1 MKQIQFKKLRLLNF
15 CGIRNAEY
23 EFGDELTIIKGK
35 NGLGKS
41 TIANAIIYTLFGKDI
56 NGNSLDIKTFDK
68 DHNII
73 KEIPHEVE
81 LTVRIIDTGMEP
93 AIMNEIVLKRTLT
106 DSWKGEECRNTF
118 KYFVNGEISTASD
131 FKDVV
136 DSICPED
143 VFRLCSSTRDF
154 VCRPWQEQ
162 RNKLQALVGNI
173 TTDDIAQGD
182 EKFNFVVE
190 ALRKQD
196 IDKYVHH
203 LKYSRKEVQDQLDS
217 VPIRL
222 EELNKSLPEAQDWE
236 ALATEKA
243 QLNDKL
249 VWYANKIQEI
259 RTGGADKVRLDA
271 IRKQIDFAEKRKRN
285 MEQGALNLATELAT
299 KHQSDVLTTNAA
311 VASAQLL
318 VDGLKA
324 EMKGLNDTKIHAG
337 KQKEECEKQANEI
350 NQKTDEANA
359 STWAWNADDGICPHC
374 GQPLPAED
382 VERIKKESEQNFN
395 NRKANTLKK
404 LDEDF
409 DKLQETYTSLKK
421 ILEDADKDMQNNINN
436 MTAAHKQLKEAEF
449 KKLEVDADK
458 PKTYEQ
464 ILAEK
469 EEYQQV
475 VKELADLQ
483 AELDKPSETSS
494 EETAKMLAELEKERE
509 PIGIRYNEV
518 LELLGKKEAFDRI
531 TARIAEINEDKL
543 TYQTQLDELDE
554 QLDVAREYNQKAG
567 QVLEDRVNE
576 HFRFVK
582 WSMFKTN
589 LKGEREATCEC
600 YHDGVPYLRLNTA
613 AKVNAGI
620 DIAYTFAKCNEI
632 EVPMLLDECESVNHP
647 ICRGG
652 QQIRM
657 VVTTDD
663 ELKFE
668 YPAPTVME

>member
-41 TIANAIIYTLFGKDI
+41 TIANAILYTLFGKDI

-73 KEIPHEVE
+73 REIPHEVE
-81 LTVRIIDTGMEP
+81 LTVRVHCIGEEGASNQVII
-93 AIMNEIVLKRTLT
+93 LKRKLT
-106 DSWKGEECRNTF
+106 DSWDVDKCTNTY
-118 KYFVNGEISTASD
+118 KYFVNGDICTAND
-131 FKDVV
+131 YCNVV
-136 DSICPED
+136 DSICPYD
-143 VFRLCSSTRDF
+143 AFRLCSSSRHF
-154 VCRPWQEQ
+154 VCLSWQEQ

-173 TTDDIAQGD
+173 STDDITQGD
-182 EKFNFVVE
+182 EKFDFVVE

-222 EELNKSLPEAQDWE
+222 EELNKSLPKAQDWE

-243 QLNDKL
+243 QLNEKL
-249 VWYANKIQEI
+249 VELANKIQEI

-271 IRKQIDFAEKRKRN
+271 IRKKIDFAEKRKRN
-285 MEQGALNLATELAT
+285 MEQSAMNLATEQAT
-299 KHQSDVLTTNAA
+299 KHQSDVITANIAA
-311 VASAQLL
+311 TKAQSL
-318 VDGLKA
+318 VDDLKA
-324 EMKGLNDTKIHAG
+324 TMRGYTESEIHA
-337 KQKEECEKQANEI
+337 KDKKEECERKVADI
-350 NQKTDEANA
+350 NNRLDEL
-359 STWAWNADDGICPHC
+359 SKSRWSWNAEDGICPHC

-382 VERIKKESEQNFN
+382 VERIKKESKNLFN
-395 NRKANTLKK
+395 EHKSNASKKIQEEFNGIQQEYTDAKNILEKLDNDRMVTTNQLVKANKT
-404 LDEDF
+404 
-409 DKLQETYTSLKK
+409 
-421 ILEDADKDMQNNINN
+421 
-436 MTAAHKQLKEAEF
+436 LKEAEF
-449 KKLEVDADK
+449 KKREVDAEK

-483 AELDKPSETSS
+483 AELDKPSET
-494 EETAKMLAELEKERE
+494 EETSKMLTELEKERE

-543 TYQTQLDELDE
+543 TYRAQLDELDK
-554 QLDVAREYNQKAG
+554 QLDVVREYNQKAD
-567 QVLEDRVNE
+567 QLLEDRVNE

-600 YHDGVPYLRLNTA
+600 YHDGVPYRRLNTA

-620 DIAYTFAKCNEI
+620 DIAYTFAKYNEI

-668 YPAPTVME
+668 YPSLAVME

>member
-41 TIANAIIYTLFGKDI
+41 TIANAILYTLFGKDI

-73 KEIPHEVE
+73 REIPHEVE
-81 LTVRIIDTGMEP
+81 LTVRVHCIGEEGASNQVII
-93 AIMNEIVLKRTLT
+93 LKRKLT
-106 DSWKGEECRNTF
+106 DSWDVDKCTNTY
-118 KYFVNGEISTASD
+118 KYFVNGDICTAND
-131 FKDVV
+131 YCNVV
-136 DSICPED
+136 DSICPYD
-143 VFRLCSSTRDF
+143 AFRLCSSSRHF
-154 VCRPWQEQ
+154 VCLSWQEQ

-173 TTDDIAQGD
+173 STDDITQGD
-182 EKFNFVVE
+182 EKFDFVVE

-222 EELNKSLPEAQDWE
+222 EELNKSLPKAQDWE

-243 QLNDKL
+243 QLNEKL
-249 VWYANKIQEI
+249 VELANKIQEI

-271 IRKQIDFAEKRKRN
+271 IRKKIDFAEKRKRN
-285 MEQGALNLATELAT
+285 MEQSAMNLATEQAT
-299 KHQSDVLTTNAA
+299 KHQSDVITANIAA
-311 VASAQLL
+311 TKAQSL
-318 VDGLKA
+318 VDDLKA
-324 EMKGLNDTKIHAG
+324 TMRGYTESEIHA
-337 KQKEECEKQANEI
+337 KDKKEECERKVADI
-350 NQKTDEANA
+350 NNRLDELYK
-359 STWAWNADDGICPHC
+359 SRWSWNAEDGICPHC

-382 VERIKKESEQNFN
+382 VERIKKESKDRFN
-395 NRKANTLKK
+395 EHKSNASKKIQEEFNGIQQEYTDAKNILEKLDNDRMVTTNQLVKANKT
-404 LDEDF
+404 
-409 DKLQETYTSLKK
+409 
-421 ILEDADKDMQNNINN
+421 
-436 MTAAHKQLKEAEF
+436 LKEAEF
-449 KKLEVDADK
+449 KKREVDAEK

-483 AELDKPSETSS
+483 AELDKPSET
-494 EETAKMLAELEKERE
+494 EETSKMLTELEKERE

-531 TARIAEINEDKL
+531 TARIADINEDKL
-543 TYQTQLDELDE
+543 TYRAQLDELDK
-554 QLDVAREYNQKAG
+554 QLDVVREYNQKAD
-567 QVLEDRVNE
+567 QLLEDRVNE

-600 YHDGVPYLRLNTA
+600 YHDGVPYRRLNTA

-620 DIAYTFAKCNEI
+620 DIAYTFAKYNEI

-668 YPAPTVME
+668 YPSLAVME

>member
-41 TIANAIIYTLFGKDI
+41 TIANAILYTLFGKDI

-73 KEIPHEVE
+73 REIPHEVE
-81 LTVRIIDTGMEP
+81 LTVRVHCIGEEGASNQVII
-93 AIMNEIVLKRTLT
+93 LKRKLT
-106 DSWKGEECRNTF
+106 DSWDVDKCTNTY
-118 KYFVNGEISTASD
+118 KYFVNGDICTAND
-131 FKDVV
+131 YCNVV
-136 DSICPED
+136 DSICPYD
-143 VFRLCSSTRDF
+143 AFRLCSSSRHF
-154 VCRPWQEQ
+154 VCLSWQEQ

-173 TTDDIAQGD
+173 CTDDITQGD
-182 EKFNFVVE
+182 EKFDFVVE

-222 EELNKSLPEAQDWE
+222 EELNKSLPKAQDWE

-243 QLNDKL
+243 QLNEKL
-249 VWYANKIQEI
+249 VELANKIQEI

-271 IRKQIDFAEKRKRN
+271 IRKKIDFAEKRKRN
-285 MEQGALNLATELAT
+285 MEQSAMNLATEQAT
-299 KHQSDVLTTNAA
+299 KHQSDVITANIAA
-311 VASAQLL
+311 TKAQSL
-318 VDGLKA
+318 VDDLKA
-324 EMKGLNDTKIHAG
+324 TMRGYTESEIHA
-337 KQKEECEKQANEI
+337 KDKKEECERKVADI
-350 NQKTDEANA
+350 NNRLDEL
-359 STWAWNADDGICPHC
+359 SKSRWSWNAEDGICPNC
-374 GQPLPAED
+374 GKPLPAED
-382 VERIKKESEQNFN
+382 VERIKKESKDRFN
-395 NRKANTLKK
+395 EHKSNASKKIQEEFNGIQQEYTDAKNILEKLDNDRMVTTNQLVKANKT
-404 LDEDF
+404 
-409 DKLQETYTSLKK
+409 
-421 ILEDADKDMQNNINN
+421 
-436 MTAAHKQLKEAEF
+436 LKEAEF
-449 KKLEVDADK
+449 KKREVDAEK

-483 AELDKPSETSS
+483 AELDKPSET
-494 EETAKMLAELEKERE
+494 EETSKMLTELEKERE

-531 TARIAEINEDKL
+531 TARIAEINEYKL
-543 TYQTQLDELDE
+543 TYRAQLDELDK
-554 QLDVAREYNQKAG
+554 QLDVVREYNQKAD
-567 QVLEDRVNE
+567 QLLEDRVNE

-600 YHDGVPYLRLNTA
+600 YHDGVPYRRLNTA

-620 DIAYTFAKCNEI
+620 DIANTFAKYNEI

-668 YPAPTVME
+668 YPSLAVME

>member
-41 TIANAIIYTLFGKDI
+41 TIANAIFYTLFGKDI

-73 KEIPHEVE
+73 REIPHEVE
-81 LTVRIIDTGMEP
+81 LTVRVHCIGEEGASNQVII
-93 AIMNEIVLKRTLT
+93 LKRKLT
-106 DSWKGEECRNTF
+106 DSWDVDKCTNTY
-118 KYFVNGEISTASD
+118 KYFVNGDICTAND
-131 FKDVV
+131 YYNVV
-136 DSICPED
+136 DSICPYD
-143 VFRLCSSTRDF
+143 AFCLCSSSRHF
-154 VCRPWQEQ
+154 VCLSWQEQ

-173 TTDDIAQGD
+173 STDDITQGD
-182 EKFNFVVE
+182 EKFDFVVE

-203 LKYSRKEVQDQLDS
+203 LKYSRNEVQDQLDS

-222 EELNKSLPEAQDWE
+222 EELNKSLPKAQDWE

-243 QLNDKL
+243 QLNEKL
-249 VWYANKIQEI
+249 VELANKIQEI

-271 IRKQIDFAEKRKRN
+271 IRKKIDFAEKRKRN
-285 MEQGALNLATELAT
+285 MEQSAMNLATEQAT
-299 KHQSDVLTTNAA
+299 KHQSDVITANIAA
-311 VASAQLL
+311 TKAQSL
-318 VDGLKA
+318 VDDLKA
-324 EMKGLNDTKIHAG
+324 TMRGYTESEIHA
-337 KQKEECEKQANEI
+337 KDKKEECERKVADI
-350 NQKTDEANA
+350 NNRLDEL
-359 STWAWNADDGICPHC
+359 SKSRWSWNAEDGICPHC

-382 VERIKKESEQNFN
+382 VERIKKESKDRFN
-395 NRKANTLKK
+395 EHKSNASKKIQEEFNGIQQEYTDAKNILEKLDNDRMVTTNQLVKANKT
-404 LDEDF
+404 
-409 DKLQETYTSLKK
+409 
-421 ILEDADKDMQNNINN
+421 
-436 MTAAHKQLKEAEF
+436 LKEAEG
-449 KKLEVDADK
+449 KKREVDAEK

-483 AELDKPSETSS
+483 AELDKPSET
-494 EETAKMLAELEKERE
+494 EETSKMLTELEKERE

-543 TYQTQLDELDE
+543 TYRAQLDELDK
-554 QLDVAREYNQKAG
+554 QLDVVREYNQKTD
-567 QVLEDRVNE
+567 QLLEDRVNE

-600 YHDGVPYLRLNTA
+600 YHDGVPYRRLNTA

-620 DIAYTFAKCNEI
+620 DIAYTFAKYNEI

-663 ELKFE
+663 KLKFE
-668 YPAPTVME
+668 YPSLAVME

>member
-41 TIANAIIYTLFGKDI
+41 TIANAILYTLFGKDI

-73 KEIPHEVE
+73 REIPHEVE
-81 LTVRIIDTGMEP
+81 LTVRVHCIGEEGASNQVII
-93 AIMNEIVLKRTLT
+93 LKRKLT
-106 DSWKGEECRNTF
+106 DSWDVDKCTNTY
-118 KYFVNGEISTASD
+118 KYFVNGDICTAND
-131 FKDVV
+131 YCNVV
-136 DSICPED
+136 DSICPYD
-143 VFRLCSSTRDF
+143 AFRLCSSSRHF
-154 VCRPWQEQ
+154 VCLSWQEQ

-173 TTDDIAQGD
+173 STDDITQGD
-182 EKFNFVVE
+182 EKFDFVVE

-222 EELNKSLPEAQDWE
+222 EELNKSLPKAQDWE

-243 QLNDKL
+243 QLNEKL
-249 VWYANKIQEI
+249 VELANKIQEI

-271 IRKQIDFAEKRKRN
+271 IRKKIDFAEKRKRN
-285 MEQGALNLATELAT
+285 MEQSAMNLSTELAT
-299 KHQSDVLTTNAA
+299 KHQSDVITANIA
-311 VASAQLL
+311 VKKAQSL
-318 VDGLKA
+318 VDDLKA
-324 EMKGLNDTKIHAG
+324 TMRGYTESEIHA
-337 KQKEECEKQANEI
+337 KDKKEECERKVVDI
-350 NQKTDEANA
+350 NNRLDEL
-359 STWAWNADDGICPHC
+359 SKSRWSWNAEDGICPHC

-382 VERIKKESEQNFN
+382 VERIKKESKDRFN
-395 NRKANTLKK
+395 EHKSNASKKIQEEFNGIQQEYTDAKNILEKLDNDRMVTTNQLVKANKT
-404 LDEDF
+404 
-409 DKLQETYTSLKK
+409 
-421 ILEDADKDMQNNINN
+421 
-436 MTAAHKQLKEAEF
+436 LKEAEF
-449 KKLEVDADK
+449 KKREVDAEK

-483 AELDKPSETSS
+483 AELDKPSET
-494 EETAKMLAELEKERE
+494 EETSKMLTELEKERE

-543 TYQTQLDELDE
+543 TYRAQLDELDK
-554 QLDVAREYNQKAG
+554 QLDVVREYNQKAD
-567 QVLEDRVNE
+567 QLIEDRVNE

-600 YHDGVPYLRLNTA
+600 YHDGVPYRRLNTA

-620 DIAYTFAKCNEI
+620 DIAYTFAKYNEI

-668 YPAPTVME
+668 YPSLAVME

>member
-41 TIANAIIYTLFGKDI
+41 TIANAILYTLFGKDI

-73 KEIPHEVE
+73 REIPHEVE
-81 LTVRIIDTGMEP
+81 LTVRVHCIGEEGASNQVII
-93 AIMNEIVLKRTLT
+93 LKRKLT
-106 DSWKGEECRNTF
+106 DSWDVDKCTNTY
-118 KYFVNGEISTASD
+118 KYFVNGDICTAND
-131 FKDVV
+131 YCNVV
-136 DSICPED
+136 DSICPYD
-143 VFRLCSSTRDF
+143 AFRLCSSSRHF
-154 VCRPWQEQ
+154 VCLSWQEQ
-162 RNKLQALVGNI
+162 RNKLQTLVGNI
-173 TTDDIAQGD
+173 STDDITQGD
-182 EKFNFVVE
+182 EKFDFVVE

-222 EELNKSLPEAQDWE
+222 EELNKSLPKAQDWE

-243 QLNDKL
+243 QLNEKL
-249 VWYANKIQEI
+249 VELANKIQEI

-271 IRKQIDFAEKRKRN
+271 IRKKIDFAEKRKRN
-285 MEQGALNLATELAT
+285 MEQSAMNLATEQAI
-299 KHQSDVLTTNAA
+299 KHQSDVITANIAA
-311 VASAQLL
+311 TKAQSL
-318 VDGLKA
+318 VDDLKA
-324 EMKGLNDTKIHAG
+324 TMRGYTESEIHA
-337 KQKEECEKQANEI
+337 KDKKEECELKVADI
-350 NQKTDEANA
+350 NNRLDEL
-359 STWAWNADDGICPHC
+359 SKSRWSWNAEDGICPHC

-382 VERIKKESEQNFN
+382 VERIKKESKDRFN
-395 NRKANTLKK
+395 EHKSNASKKIQEEFNGIQQEYTDAKNILEKLDNDRMVTTNQLVKANKT
-404 LDEDF
+404 
-409 DKLQETYTSLKK
+409 
-421 ILEDADKDMQNNINN
+421 
-436 MTAAHKQLKEAEF
+436 LKEAEF
-449 KKLEVDADK
+449 KKREVDAEK

-483 AELDKPSETSS
+483 AELDKPSET
-494 EETAKMLAELEKERE
+494 EETSKMLTELEKERE

-531 TARIAEINEDKL
+531 TARIAEINEYKL
-543 TYQTQLDELDE
+543 TYRAQLDELDK
-554 QLDVAREYNQKAG
+554 QLDVVREYNQKAD
-567 QVLEDRVNE
+567 QLLEDRVNE

-600 YHDGVPYLRLNTA
+600 YHDGVPYRRLNTA

-620 DIAYTFAKCNEI
+620 DIAYTFAKYNEI

-668 YPAPTVME
+668 YPSLAVME

>member
-41 TIANAIIYTLFGKDI
+41 TIANAILYTLFGKDI

-73 KEIPHEVE
+73 REIPHEVE
-81 LTVRIIDTGMEP
+81 LTVRVHCIGEEGASNQVII
-93 AIMNEIVLKRTLT
+93 LKRKLT
-106 DSWKGEECRNTF
+106 DSWDVDKCTNTY
-118 KYFVNGEISTASD
+118 KYFVNGDICTAND
-131 FKDVV
+131 YCNVV
-136 DSICPED
+136 DSICPYD
-143 VFRLCSSTRDF
+143 AFRLCSSSRHF
-154 VCRPWQEQ
+154 VCLSWQEQ

-173 TTDDIAQGD
+173 STDDITQGD
-182 EKFNFVVE
+182 EKFDFVVE

-222 EELNKSLPEAQDWE
+222 EELNKSLPKAQDWE

-243 QLNDKL
+243 QLNEKL
-249 VWYANKIQEI
+249 VELANKIQEI

-271 IRKQIDFAEKRKRN
+271 IRKKIDFAEKRKRN
-285 MEQGALNLATELAT
+285 MEQSAMNLATEQAT
-299 KHQSDVLTTNAA
+299 KHQSDVITANIAA
-311 VASAQLL
+311 TKAQSL
-318 VDGLKA
+318 VDDLKA
-324 EMKGLNDTKIHAG
+324 TMRGYTESEIHA
-337 KQKEECEKQANEI
+337 KDKKEECERKVADI
-350 NQKTDEANA
+350 NNRLDEL
-359 STWAWNADDGICPHC
+359 SKSRWSWNAEDGICPHC

-382 VERIKKESEQNFN
+382 VERIKKESKDRFN
-395 NRKANTLKK
+395 EHKSNASKKIQEEFNGIQQEYTDAKNILEKLDNDRMVTTNQLVKANKT
-404 LDEDF
+404 
-409 DKLQETYTSLKK
+409 
-421 ILEDADKDMQNNINN
+421 
-436 MTAAHKQLKEAEF
+436 LKEAEF
-449 KKLEVDADK
+449 KKREVDAEK

-483 AELDKPSETSS
+483 AELDKPSET
-494 EETAKMLAELEKERE
+494 EETSKMLTELENERE

-531 TARIAEINEDKL
+531 TARIAEINEYKL
-543 TYQTQLDELDE
+543 TYRAQLDELDK
-554 QLDVAREYNQKAG
+554 QLDVVREYNQKAD
-567 QVLEDRVNE
+567 QLLEDRVNE

-600 YHDGVPYLRLNTA
+600 YHDGVPYRRLNTA

-620 DIAYTFAKCNEI
+620 DIAYTFAKYNEI

-668 YPAPTVME
+668 YPSLAVME

>member
-41 TIANAIIYTLFGKDI
+41 TIANAILYTLFGKDI

-73 KEIPHEVE
+73 REIPHEVE
-81 LTVRIIDTGMEP
+81 LTVRVHCIGEEGASNQVII
-93 AIMNEIVLKRTLT
+93 LKRKLT
-106 DSWKGEECRNTF
+106 DSWDVDKCTNTY
-118 KYFVNGEISTASD
+118 KYFVNGDICTAND
-131 FKDVV
+131 YCNVV
-136 DSICPED
+136 DSICPYD
-143 VFRLCSSTRDF
+143 AFRLCSSSRHF
-154 VCRPWQEQ
+154 VCLSWQEQ

-173 TTDDIAQGD
+173 STDDITQGD
-182 EKFNFVVE
+182 EKFDFVVE

-222 EELNKSLPEAQDWE
+222 EELNKSLPKAQDWE

-243 QLNDKL
+243 QLNEKL
-249 VWYANKIQEI
+249 VELANKIQEI

-271 IRKQIDFAEKRKRN
+271 IRKKIDFAEKRKRN
-285 MEQGALNLATELAT
+285 MEQSAMNLATEQAT
-299 KHQSDVLTTNAA
+299 KHQSDVITVNIAA
-311 VASAQLL
+311 TKAQSL
-318 VDGLKA
+318 VDDLKA
-324 EMKGLNDTKIHAG
+324 TMRGYTESEIHA
-337 KQKEECEKQANEI
+337 KDKKEECERKVADI
-350 NQKTDEANA
+350 NNRLDEL
-359 STWAWNADDGICPHC
+359 SKSRWSWNAEDGICPHC

-382 VERIKKESEQNFN
+382 VERIKKESKDRFN
-395 NRKANTLKK
+395 ERKSNASKKIQEEFNGIQQEYTDVKNLLEKLDNDRMVTTNQLVKANKTLK
-404 LDEDF
+404 
-409 DKLQETYTSLKK
+409 ET
-421 ILEDADKDMQNNINN
+421 
-436 MTAAHKQLKEAEF
+436 EF
-449 KKLEVDADK
+449 KKREVDAEK

-483 AELDKPSETSS
+483 AELDKPSET
-494 EETAKMLAELEKERE
+494 EETSKMLTELEKERE

-531 TARIAEINEDKL
+531 TARIAEINEHKL
-543 TYQTQLDELDE
+543 TYRAQLDELDK
-554 QLDVAREYNQKAG
+554 QLDVVREYNQKAD
-567 QVLEDRVNE
+567 QLLEDRVNE
-576 HFRFVK
+576 HFSFVK

-600 YHDGVPYLRLNTA
+600 YHDGVPYRRLNTA
-613 AKVNAGI
+613 TKVNAGI
-620 DIAYTFAKCNEI
+620 DIAYTFAKYNEI

-668 YPAPTVME
+668 YPSLAVME

>member
-23 EFGDELTIIKGK
+23 EFSDELTIIKGK

-41 TIANAIIYTLFGKDI
+41 TIANAILYTLFGKDI

-81 LTVRIIDTGMEP
+81 LTVRMLYTGTEP
-93 AIMNEIVLKRTLT
+93 AFMSEIVLKRTLT

-143 VFRLCSSTRDF
+143 IFRLCSSTRDF

-173 TTDDIAQGD
+173 TTDDITQGD
-182 EKFNFVVE
+182 EKFDFVVE

-236 ALATEKA
+236 ALTTEKA
-243 QLNDKL
+243 QLNEKL
-249 VWYANKIQEI
+249 VELANKIQEI

-271 IRKQIDFAEKRKRN
+271 IRKQIDFVEKRKRN

-311 VASAQLL
+311 VASAQRL
-318 VDGLKA
+318 VDDLKA

-337 KQKEECEKQANEI
+337 KQKEECEKEANVI

-359 STWAWNADDGICPHC
+359 STWEWNAEDGICPHC
-374 GQPLPAED
+374 GQPLPEED

-409 DKLQETYTSLKK
+409 DKLQEFYTSLKK
-421 ILEDADKDMQNNINN
+421 ILEDADKDMQDNMNN
-436 MTAAHKQLKEAEF
+436 MTAAQKQLKEAEF

-475 VKELADLQ
+475 VKELVDLQ

-518 LELLGKKEAFDRI
+518 LELLGKKETFDRI
-531 TARIAEINEDKL
+531 TARIAEINEDKV
-543 TYQTQLDELDE
+543 TYQTHLDELDE

-567 QVLEDRVNE
+567 QLLEDRVNE

-600 YHDGVPYLRLNTA
+600 YHDGVPYRRLNTA

-620 DIAYTFAKCNEI
+620 DIAYTFAKYNEI

-668 YPAPTVME
+668 YPSPTVME

>member
-41 TIANAIIYTLFGKDI
+41 TIANAILYTLFGKDI

-73 KEIPHEVE
+73 REIPHEVE
-81 LTVRIIDTGMEP
+81 LTVRVHCIGEEGASNQVII
-93 AIMNEIVLKRTLT
+93 LKRKLT
-106 DSWKGEECRNTF
+106 DSWDVDKCTNTY
-118 KYFVNGEISTASD
+118 KYFVNGDICTAND
-131 FKDVV
+131 YCNVV
-136 DSICPED
+136 DSICPYD
-143 VFRLCSSTRDF
+143 AFRLCSSSRHF
-154 VCRPWQEQ
+154 VCLSWQEQ

-173 TTDDIAQGD
+173 STDDITQGD
-182 EKFNFVVE
+182 EKFDFVVE

-222 EELNKSLPEAQDWE
+222 EELNKSLPKAQDWE

-243 QLNDKL
+243 QLNEKL
-249 VWYANKIQEI
+249 VELANKIQEI

-271 IRKQIDFAEKRKRN
+271 IRKKIDFAEKRKRN
-285 MEQGALNLATELAT
+285 MEQSAMNLATEQST
-299 KHQSDVLTTNAA
+299 KHQSDVIIANIAA
-311 VASAQLL
+311 TKAQSL
-318 VDGLKA
+318 VDDLKA
-324 EMKGLNDTKIHAG
+324 TMRGYTESEIHA
-337 KQKEECEKQANEI
+337 KDKKEECERKVADI
-350 NQKTDEANA
+350 NNRLDEL
-359 STWAWNADDGICPHC
+359 SKSRWSWNAEDGICPHC

-382 VERIKKESEQNFN
+382 VERIKKESKDRFN
-395 NRKANTLKK
+395 EHKSNASKKIQEEFNGIQQEYTDAKNILEKLGNDRMVTTNQLVKANKT
-404 LDEDF
+404 
-409 DKLQETYTSLKK
+409 
-421 ILEDADKDMQNNINN
+421 
-436 MTAAHKQLKEAEF
+436 LKEAEF
-449 KKLEVDADK
+449 KKREVDAEK

-483 AELDKPSETSS
+483 AELDKPSET
-494 EETAKMLAELEKERE
+494 EETSKMLTELEKERE

-543 TYQTQLDELDE
+543 TYRAQLDELDK
-554 QLDVAREYNQKAG
+554 QLDVVREYNQKAD
-567 QVLEDRVNE
+567 QLLEDRVNE

-600 YHDGVPYLRLNTA
+600 YHDGVPYRRLNTA

-620 DIAYTFAKCNEI
+620 DIAYTFAKYNEI

-663 ELKFE
+663 KLKFE
-668 YPAPTVME
+668 YPSLAVME

>member
-41 TIANAIIYTLFGKDI
+41 TIANAIFYTLFGKDI

-73 KEIPHEVE
+73 REIPHEVE
-81 LTVRIIDTGMEP
+81 LTVRVHCIGEEGASNQVII
-93 AIMNEIVLKRTLT
+93 LKRKLT
-106 DSWKGEECRNTF
+106 DSWDVDKCTNTY
-118 KYFVNGEISTASD
+118 KYFVNGDICTAND
-131 FKDVV
+131 YCNVV
-136 DSICPED
+136 DSICPYD
-143 VFRLCSSTRDF
+143 AFRLCSSSRHF
-154 VCRPWQEQ
+154 VCLSWQEQ

-173 TTDDIAQGD
+173 STDDITQGD
-182 EKFNFVVE
+182 EKFDFVVE

-222 EELNKSLPEAQDWE
+222 EELNKSLPKAQDWE

-243 QLNDKL
+243 QLNEKL
-249 VWYANKIQEI
+249 VELANKIQEI

-271 IRKQIDFAEKRKRN
+271 IRKKIDFAEKRKRN
-285 MEQGALNLATELAT
+285 MEQSAMNLATEQAT
-299 KHQSDVLTTNAA
+299 KHKSDVITVNIAA
-311 VASAQLL
+311 TKAQSL
-318 VDGLKA
+318 VDDLKA
-324 EMKGLNDTKIHAG
+324 TMRGYTESEIHA
-337 KQKEECEKQANEI
+337 KDKKEECERKVADI
-350 NQKTDEANA
+350 NNRLDEL
-359 STWAWNADDGICPHC
+359 SKSRWSWNAEDGICPHC

-382 VERIKKESEQNFN
+382 VERIKKESKDRFN
-395 NRKANTLKK
+395 ERKSNASKKIQEEFNGIQQEYTDAKNLLEKLDNDRMVTTNQLVKANKTLK
-404 LDEDF
+404 
-409 DKLQETYTSLKK
+409 ET
-421 ILEDADKDMQNNINN
+421 
-436 MTAAHKQLKEAEF
+436 EF
-449 KKLEVDADK
+449 KKREVDAEK

-483 AELDKPSETSS
+483 AELDKPSET
-494 EETAKMLAELEKERE
+494 EETSKMLTELEKERE

-531 TARIAEINEDKL
+531 TARIAEINEHKL
-543 TYQTQLDELDE
+543 TYRAQLDELDK
-554 QLDVAREYNQKAG
+554 QLDVVREYNQKAD
-567 QVLEDRVNE
+567 QLLEDRVNE
-576 HFRFVK
+576 HFSFVK

-600 YHDGVPYLRLNTA
+600 YHDGVPYRRLNTA

-620 DIAYTFAKCNEI
+620 DIAYTFAKYNEI

-663 ELKFE
+663 KLKFE
-668 YPAPTVME
+668 YPSLAVME

>member
-23 EFGDELTIIKGK
+23 EFSDELTIIKGK

-41 TIANAIIYTLFGKDI
+41 TIANAILYTLFGKDI

-81 LTVRIIDTGMEP
+81 LTVRMLYTGTEP
-93 AIMNEIVLKRTLT
+93 AFMSEIVLKRTLT

-182 EKFNFVVE
+182 EKFDFVVE

-236 ALATEKA
+236 ALTTEKA

-337 KQKEECEKQANEI
+337 QQKEECEKQANEI

-359 STWAWNADDGICPHC
+359 STWEWNAEDGICPHC

-409 DKLQETYTSLKK
+409 DKLQETYTNLKK
-421 ILEDADKDMQNNINN
+421 ILEDADKYMQDNMNN
-436 MTAAHKQLKEAEF
+436 MTAAQKQLKEAEF
-449 KKLEVDADK
+449 KKLEIDADK

-494 EETAKMLAELEKERE
+494 EETAKMLTELEKECE
-509 PIGIRYNEV
+509 PIGIRHNEV

-567 QVLEDRVNE
+567 QLLEDRVNE

-582 WSMFKTN
+582 WSMFKVN

-600 YHDGVPYLRLNTA
+600 YHDGVPYRRLNTA

-620 DIAYTFAKCNEI
+620 DIAYTFAKYNEI

>member
-41 TIANAIIYTLFGKDI
+41 TIANAILYTLFGKDI

-73 KEIPHEVE
+73 REIPHEVE
-81 LTVRIIDTGMEP
+81 LTVRVHCIGEEGASNQVII
-93 AIMNEIVLKRTLT
+93 LKRKLT
-106 DSWKGEECRNTF
+106 DSWDVDKCTNTY
-118 KYFVNGEISTASD
+118 KYFVNGDICTAND
-131 FKDVV
+131 YCNVV
-136 DSICPED
+136 DSICPYD
-143 VFRLCSSTRDF
+143 AFRLCSSSRHF
-154 VCRPWQEQ
+154 VCLSWQEQ

-173 TTDDIAQGD
+173 STDDITQGD
-182 EKFNFVVE
+182 EKFDFVVE

-222 EELNKSLPEAQDWE
+222 EELNKSLPKAQDWE
-236 ALATEKA
+236 ALAIEKA
-243 QLNDKL
+243 QLNEKL
-249 VWYANKIQEI
+249 VELANKIQEI

-271 IRKQIDFAEKRKRN
+271 IRKKIDFAEKRKRN
-285 MEQGALNLATELAT
+285 MEQSAMNLATEQAT
-299 KHQSDVLTTNAA
+299 KHQSDVITANIAA
-311 VASAQLL
+311 TKAQSL
-318 VDGLKA
+318 VDDLKA
-324 EMKGLNDTKIHAG
+324 TMRGYTESEIHA
-337 KQKEECEKQANEI
+337 KDKKEECERKVADI
-350 NQKTDEANA
+350 NNRLDEL
-359 STWAWNADDGICPHC
+359 SKSRWSWNAEDGICPHC

-382 VERIKKESEQNFN
+382 VERIKKESKDRFN
-395 NRKANTLKK
+395 EHKSNASKKIQEEFNGIQQEYTDAKNILEKLDNDRMVTTNQLVKANKTLK
-404 LDEDF
+404 
-409 DKLQETYTSLKK
+409 ET
-421 ILEDADKDMQNNINN
+421 
-436 MTAAHKQLKEAEF
+436 EF
-449 KKLEVDADK
+449 KKREVDAEK

-483 AELDKPSETSS
+483 AELDKPSET
-494 EETAKMLAELEKERE
+494 EETSKMLTELEKERE

-543 TYQTQLDELDE
+543 TYRAQLDELDK
-554 QLDVAREYNQKAG
+554 QLDVVREYNQKAD
-567 QVLEDRVNE
+567 QLLEDRVNE
-576 HFRFVK
+576 HFSFVK

-600 YHDGVPYLRLNTA
+600 YHDGVPYRRLNTA

-620 DIAYTFAKCNEI
+620 DIAYTFAKYNEI

-668 YPAPTVME
+668 YPSLAVME

>member
-1 MKQIQFKKLRLLNF
+1 MKQILFKKLRLLNF

-41 TIANAIIYTLFGKDI
+41 TIANAILYTLFGKDI

-73 KEIPHEVE
+73 REIPHEVE
-81 LTVRIIDTGMEP
+81 LTVRVHCIGEEGASNQVII
-93 AIMNEIVLKRTLT
+93 LKRKLT
-106 DSWKGEECRNTF
+106 DSWDVDKCTNTY
-118 KYFVNGEISTASD
+118 KYFVNGDICTAND
-131 FKDVV
+131 YCNVV
-136 DSICPED
+136 DSICPYD
-143 VFRLCSSTRDF
+143 AFRLCSSSRYF
-154 VCRPWQEQ
+154 VCLSWQEQ

-173 TTDDIAQGD
+173 STDDITQGD
-182 EKFNFVVE
+182 EKFDFVVE

-203 LKYSRKEVQDQLDS
+203 LKYSRKEVQNQLDS

-222 EELNKSLPEAQDWE
+222 EELNKSLPKAQDWE

-243 QLNDKL
+243 QLNEKL
-249 VWYANKIQEI
+249 VELANKIQEI

-271 IRKQIDFAEKRKRN
+271 IRKKIDFAEKRKRN
-285 MEQGALNLATELAT
+285 MEQSAMNLATEQAT
-299 KHQSDVLTTNAA
+299 KHQSDVITANIAA
-311 VASAQLL
+311 TKAQSL
-318 VDGLKA
+318 VDDLKA
-324 EMKGLNDTKIHAG
+324 TMRGYTESEIHA
-337 KQKEECEKQANEI
+337 KDKKEECERNVVDI
-350 NQKTDEANA
+350 NNRLDEL
-359 STWAWNADDGICPHC
+359 SKSRWSWNAEDGICPHC

-382 VERIKKESEQNFN
+382 VERIKKESKDRFN
-395 NRKANTLKK
+395 EHKSNASKKIQEEFNGIQQEYIDAKNILEKLDNDRMVTTNQLVKANKT
-404 LDEDF
+404 
-409 DKLQETYTSLKK
+409 
-421 ILEDADKDMQNNINN
+421 
-436 MTAAHKQLKEAEF
+436 LKEAEF
-449 KKLEVDADK
+449 KKREVDAEK

-483 AELDKPSETSS
+483 AELDKPSET
-494 EETAKMLAELEKERE
+494 EETSKMLTELEKERE

-543 TYQTQLDELDE
+543 TYRAQLDELDK
-554 QLDVAREYNQKAG
+554 QLDVVREYNQKAD
-567 QVLEDRVNE
+567 QLLEDRVNE

-600 YHDGVPYLRLNTA
+600 YHDGVPYRRLNTA

-620 DIAYTFAKCNEI
+620 DIAYTFAKYNEI

-647 ICRGG
+647 ICHGG

-668 YPAPTVME
+668 YPSLAVME

>member
-41 TIANAIIYTLFGKDI
+41 TIANAILYTLFGKDI

-73 KEIPHEVE
+73 REIPHEVE
-81 LTVRIIDTGMEP
+81 LTVRVHCIGEEGASNQVII
-93 AIMNEIVLKRTLT
+93 LKRKMT
-106 DSWKGEECRNTF
+106 DSWDVDKCTNTY
-118 KYFVNGEISTASD
+118 KYFVNGDICTAND
-131 FKDVV
+131 YCNVV
-136 DSICPED
+136 DSICPYD
-143 VFRLCSSTRDF
+143 AFRLCSSSRHF
-154 VCRPWQEQ
+154 VCLSWQEQ
-162 RNKLQALVGNI
+162 RNKLRALVGNI
-173 TTDDIAQGD
+173 STDDITQGD
-182 EKFNFVVE
+182 EKFDFVVE

-222 EELNKSLPEAQDWE
+222 EELNKSLPKAQDWE

-243 QLNDKL
+243 QLNEKL
-249 VWYANKIQEI
+249 VELANKIQEI

-271 IRKQIDFAEKRKRN
+271 VRKKIDFAEKRKRN
-285 MEQGALNLATELAT
+285 MEQSAMNLATEQAT
-299 KHQSDVLTTNAA
+299 KHQSDVITANIAA
-311 VASAQLL
+311 TKAQSL
-318 VDGLKA
+318 VDDLKA
-324 EMKGLNDTKIHAG
+324 TMRGYTESEIHA
-337 KQKEECEKQANEI
+337 KDKKEECERKVADI
-350 NQKTDEANA
+350 NNRLDEL
-359 STWAWNADDGICPHC
+359 SKSRWSWNAEDGICPHC
-374 GQPLPAED
+374 GQPFPAED
-382 VERIKKESEQNFN
+382 VERIKKESKDRFN
-395 NRKANTLKK
+395 EHKSNASKKIQEEFNGIQQEYTDAKNILEKLDNDRMVTTNQLVKANKT
-404 LDEDF
+404 
-409 DKLQETYTSLKK
+409 
-421 ILEDADKDMQNNINN
+421 
-436 MTAAHKQLKEAEF
+436 LKEAEF
-449 KKLEVDADK
+449 KKREVDAEK

-483 AELDKPSETSS
+483 AELDKPSET
-494 EETAKMLAELEKERE
+494 EETSKMLTELENERE

-531 TARIAEINEDKL
+531 TARIAEINEYKL
-543 TYQTQLDELDE
+543 TYRAQLDELDK
-554 QLDVAREYNQKAG
+554 QLDVVREYNQKAD
-567 QVLEDRVNE
+567 QLLEDRVNE

-600 YHDGVPYLRLNTA
+600 YHDGVPYRRLNTA

-620 DIAYTFAKCNEI
+620 DIAYTFAKYNEI

-668 YPAPTVME
+668 YPSLAVME

>member
-23 EFGDELTIIKGK
+23 EFGDALTIVKGK
-35 NGLGKS
+35 NGIGKS
-41 TIANAIIYTLFGKDI
+41 TIANAILYTLFGKDI

-81 LTVRIIDTGMEP
+81 LTVRVLCTGSDG
-93 AIMNEIVLKRTLT
+93 ASHQVIVLKRSLT

-118 KYFVNGEISTASD
+118 KYYVDGEISTAGD
-131 FKDVV
+131 FKNVV

-162 RNKLQALVGNI
+162 RNKLQTLAGNI
-173 TTDDIAQGD
+173 TTDDITQGD
-182 EKFNFVVE
+182 EKFDFVVE

-203 LKYSRKEVQDQLDS
+203 IKYKRKEMQEQLDA

-236 ALATEKA
+236 ALSTEKA
-243 QLNDKL
+243 QLNEKL
-249 VWYANKIQEI
+249 VELANKMQEV

-271 IRKQIDFAEKRKRN
+271 IRKKIDFAEKRKRN
-285 MEQGALNLATELAT
+285 MQQGALNLATELAT
-299 KHQSDVLTTNAA
+299 KHQSDILTANAA
-311 VASAQLL
+311 VASAQRL
-318 VDGLKA
+318 VDDLKA

-337 KQKEECEKQANEI
+337 KQKEECEKHANEI

-359 STWAWNADDGICPHC
+359 STWEWNAEDGICPHC
-374 GQPLPAED
+374 GQPLPSED

-409 DKLQETYTSLKK
+409 DKLQETYTNLKK
-421 ILEDADKDMQNNINN
+421 ILEDADKYMQDNMNN
-436 MTAAHKQLKEAEF
+436 MTAAQKQLKEAEF

-494 EETAKMLAELEKERE
+494 EDSAKMLAELEKERE

-518 LELLGKKEAFDRI
+518 LELLGTKESFDRI

-554 QLDVAREYNQKAG
+554 KLDIASEYNQKTG
-567 QVLEDRVNE
+567 RLLEDRVNE
-576 HFRFVK
+576 HFSFVK

-600 YHDGVPYLRLNTA
+600 YHNGVPYRRLNTA

-620 DIAYTFAKCNEI
+620 DIAYAFAKCNEI

>member
-41 TIANAIIYTLFGKDI
+41 TIANAILYTLFGKDI

-73 KEIPHEVE
+73 REIPHEVE
-81 LTVRIIDTGMEP
+81 LTVRVHCIGEEGASNQVII
-93 AIMNEIVLKRTLT
+93 LKRKLT
-106 DSWKGEECRNTF
+106 DSWDVDKCTNTY
-118 KYFVNGEISTASD
+118 KYFVNGDICTAND
-131 FKDVV
+131 YCNVV
-136 DSICPED
+136 DSICPYD
-143 VFRLCSSTRDF
+143 AFRLCSSSRHF
-154 VCRPWQEQ
+154 VCLSWQEQ

-173 TTDDIAQGD
+173 STDDITQGD
-182 EKFNFVVE
+182 EKFDFVVE

-217 VPIRL
+217 APIRL
-222 EELNKSLPEAQDWE
+222 EELNKSLPKAQDWE

-243 QLNDKL
+243 QLNEKL
-249 VWYANKIQEI
+249 VELANKIQEI

-271 IRKQIDFAEKRKRN
+271 IRKKIDFAEKRKRN
-285 MEQGALNLATELAT
+285 MEQSAMNLATEQAT
-299 KHQSDVLTTNAA
+299 KHQSDVITANIAA
-311 VASAQLL
+311 TKAQSL
-318 VDGLKA
+318 VDDLKA
-324 EMKGLNDTKIHAG
+324 TMRGYTESEIHA
-337 KQKEECEKQANEI
+337 KDKKEECERKVADI
-350 NQKTDEANA
+350 NNRLDEL
-359 STWAWNADDGICPHC
+359 SKSRWSWNAEDGICPHC

-382 VERIKKESEQNFN
+382 VERIKKESKDRFN
-395 NRKANTLKK
+395 EHKSNASKKIQEEFNGIQQEYTDAKNILEKLDNDRMVTTNQLVKANKT
-404 LDEDF
+404 
-409 DKLQETYTSLKK
+409 
-421 ILEDADKDMQNNINN
+421 
-436 MTAAHKQLKEAEF
+436 LKEAEF
-449 KKLEVDADK
+449 KKREVDAEK

-483 AELDKPSETSS
+483 AELDKPSET
-494 EETAKMLAELEKERE
+494 EETSKMLTELENERE

-531 TARIAEINEDKL
+531 TARIAEINEYKL
-543 TYQTQLDELDE
+543 TYRAQLDELDK
-554 QLDVAREYNQKAG
+554 QLDVVREYNQKAD
-567 QVLEDRVNE
+567 QLLEDRVNE

-600 YHDGVPYLRLNTA
+600 YHDGVPYRRLNTA

-620 DIAYTFAKCNEI
+620 DIAYTFAKYNEI

-668 YPAPTVME
+668 YPSLAVME

>member
-23 EFGDELTIIKGK
+23 EFGDKLTIIKGK

-41 TIANAIIYTLFGKDI
+41 TIANAILYTLFGKDI

-73 KEIPHEVE
+73 REIPHEVE
-81 LTVRIIDTGMEP
+81 LTVRVHCIGEEGASNQVII
-93 AIMNEIVLKRTLT
+93 LKRKLT
-106 DSWKGEECRNTF
+106 DSWDVDKCTNTY
-118 KYFVNGEISTASD
+118 KYFVNGDICTAND
-131 FKDVV
+131 YCNVV
-136 DSICPED
+136 DSICPYD
-143 VFRLCSSTRDF
+143 AFRLCSSSRHF
-154 VCRPWQEQ
+154 VCLSWQEQ

-173 TTDDIAQGD
+173 STDDITQGD
-182 EKFNFVVE
+182 EKFDFVVE

-222 EELNKSLPEAQDWE
+222 EELNKSLPKAQDWE

-243 QLNDKL
+243 QLNEKL
-249 VWYANKIQEI
+249 VELANKIQEI

-271 IRKQIDFAEKRKRN
+271 IRKKIDFAEKSKRN
-285 MEQGALNLATELAT
+285 MEQSAMNLATEQAT
-299 KHQSDVLTTNAA
+299 KHQSDVITANIAA
-311 VASAQLL
+311 TKAQSL
-318 VDGLKA
+318 VDDLKA
-324 EMKGLNDTKIHAG
+324 TMRGYTESEIHA
-337 KQKEECEKQANEI
+337 KDKKEECERKVADI
-350 NQKTDEANA
+350 NNRLDEL
-359 STWAWNADDGICPHC
+359 SKSRWSWNAEDGICPHC

-382 VERIKKESEQNFN
+382 VERIKKESKDRFN
-395 NRKANTLKK
+395 EHKSNASKKIQEEFNGIQQEYTDAKNILEKLDNDRMVTTNQLVKANKT
-404 LDEDF
+404 
-409 DKLQETYTSLKK
+409 
-421 ILEDADKDMQNNINN
+421 
-436 MTAAHKQLKEAEF
+436 LKEAEF
-449 KKLEVDADK
+449 KKREVDAEK

-483 AELDKPSETSS
+483 AELDKPSET
-494 EETAKMLAELEKERE
+494 EETSKMLTELEKERE

-543 TYQTQLDELDE
+543 TYRAQLDELDK
-554 QLDVAREYNQKAG
+554 QLDVVREYNQKAD
-567 QVLEDRVNE
+567 QLLEDRVNE

-600 YHDGVPYLRLNTA
+600 YHDGVPYRRLNTA

-620 DIAYTFAKCNEI
+620 DIAYTFAKYNEI

-668 YPAPTVME
+668 YPSLAVME